1 MLDWFKKAAPA
12 PRIKDENEINRRYRR
27 YRWEQAASM
36 TLGYA
41 IFYVCRLSFSATKK
55 SLIDGGWY
63 SAQEIGWVGSA
74 MLFAYAFGKISHG
87 FLADRA
93 NIRRYMGFGLFVSAM
108 MNFIIGWYIPAI
120 LLVVVW
126 FINGFAQACGA
137 TCSIVGIS
145 RWYRKRERGTF
156 YGIFSMSNNFGEA
169 LAYILTS
176 IVMVYAAKWFDVE
189 PVQNLFN
196 YLGNWFVSTP
206 PTLDGHLGNGAGWRS
221 GFWGA
226 AFLGVLG
233 VALLSKFFY
242 DSPESEGLPSVPEWA
257 HEPPDAV
264 EKAAAGDVK
273 KGQMLA
279 LRNWAIWM
287 IAIGGGL
294 FAMTR
299 YAIIDWGMFF
309 LQVKKGYAGTT
320 AATIISINSIVGG
333 FSSAASGYITDKF
346 FHGKRDGVVFI
357 AGLMNI
363 TALSIFM
370 FGPAG
375 CLWLDVFAMVLFGL
389 AVGILLTFLGGL
401 MAVDL
406 APRIATGAAL
416 GIAGMGSYIG
426 AGISSLFSGYLIK
439 PIAKTAKMLSD
450 GSYLLDDGTK
460 IVATA
465 AEKMADGAGW
475 VLNNGTQVAQD
486 VISEGAKVLSDG
498 SLLLKTGKLIA
509 ADGTVVNCFYD
520 FTVNLFGHTYT
531 VDWIAVFWIGAA
543 FLSMVCAL
551 TVWNARPKQKDEEN

>member
-1 MLDWFKKAAPA
+1 MLNWFKKSSPA
-12 PRIKDENEINRRYRR
+12 PRIADENVVNRRYRS
-27 YRWEQAASM
+27 YRWQQAMSM

-55 SLIDGGWY
+55 GLIDGGWY

-93 NIRRYMGFGLFVSAM
+93 NIRRYMAFGLFVSAM
-108 MNFIIGWYIPAI
+108 MNFIIGWYVPAI
-120 LLVVVW
+120 LLVAIW
-126 FINGFAQACGA
+126 FVNGFAQACGA

-145 RWYRKRERGTF
+145 RWYRKCERGTF
-156 YGIFSMSNNFGEA
+156 YGLFSMSNNFGEA

-176 IVMVYAAKWFDVE
+176 IVMVYAAKWFDIE

-196 YLGNWFVSTP
+196 YLGTWFVSTP
-206 PTLDGHLGNGAGWRS
+206 PTTDGHYGNGAAWRS

-226 AFLGVLG
+226 AFLGMLG
-233 VALLSKFFY
+233 VLLLTKFFR

-257 HEPPDAV
+257 HEKPDAV
-264 EKAAAGDVK
+264 EKAAAGDVRR
-273 KGQMLA
+273 GQMLA
-279 LRNWAIWM
+279 IKNWAIWTL
-287 IAIGGGL
+287 AVAGGL

-333 FSSAASGYITDKF
+333 FSSAACGYITDKF
-346 FHGKRDGVVFI
+346 FHGRRDGFVFI

-370 FGPAG
+370 FGPAD
-375 CLWLDVFAMVLFGL
+375 CLWLDVIAMVLFGL

-416 GIAGMGSYIG
+416 GIVGMGSYIG
-426 AGISSLFSGYLIK
+426 AGISSLFSGYLVK
-439 PIAKTAKMLSD
+439 PIGKTAEMLPD
-450 GSYLLDDGTK
+450 GSYLLANGTK

-465 AEKMADGAGW
+465 AEKVSGGVGWILGDGS
-475 VLNNGTQVAQD
+475 QVAKEAIEQ
-486 VISEGAKVLSDG
+486 GAKVLSDG
-498 SLLLKTGKLIA
+498 SLLLKSGKLIDA
-509 ADGTVVNCFYD
+509 NGNVVNRFYD
-520 FTVNLFGHTYT
+520 FTVSLFGHTFT

-543 FLSMVCAL
+543 VLSVFLAL
-551 TVWNARPKQKDEEN
+551 TARRRRKE

>member
-1 MLDWFKKAAPA
+1 MLNWFKKSAPA
-12 PRIKDENEINRRYRR
+12 PRITDGNEINRRYGR

-41 IFYVCRLSFSATKK
+41 IFYVCRLTFSATKK

-93 NIRRYMGFGLFVSAM
+93 NIRRYMGFGLFVSAL
-108 MNFIIGWYIPAI
+108 MNFIVGWYVPAI

-126 FINGFAQACGA
+126 FVNGFAQACGA

-176 IVMVYAAKWFDVE
+176 VVMVYAGLWFDANPQV
-189 PVQNLFN
+189 V
-196 YLGNWFVSTP
+196 
-206 PTLDGHLGNGAGWRS
+206 DGHLGNGAAWRS

-226 AFLGVLG
+226 AFLGVIG
-233 VALLSKFFY
+233 VVLLSKFFR

-257 HEPPDAV
+257 NEPPDAV

-309 LQVKKGYAGTT
+309 LQVKKGYASTT
-320 AATIISINSIVGG
+320 AATVISINSIVGG

-346 FHGKRDGVVFI
+346 FHGRRDGFVFI

-426 AGISSLFSGYLIK
+426 AGMQSVFSGYLIK
-439 PIAKTAKMLSD
+439 KLPDTVEKLAD
-450 GSYLLDDGTK
+450 GSKLL
-460 IVATA
+460 
-465 AEKMADGAGW
+465 ADGSKLMPSGEWIGA
-475 VLNNGTQVAQD
+475 NGESINRFFDTTFNFF
-486 VISEGAKVLSDG
+486 GN
-498 SLLLKTGKLIA
+498 
-509 ADGTVVNCFYD
+509 TV
-520 FTVNLFGHTYT
+520 TL
-531 VDWIAVFWIGAA
+531 DWIAVFWIGAA
-543 FLSMVCAL
+543 ALSMLCAL
-551 TVWNARPKQKDEEN
+551 SVWNARPKEPQEG

>member
-1 MLDWFKKAAPA
+1 MFDWFKKSSPA
-12 PRIKDENEINRRYRR
+12 PRIADDNEVNRRYRS
-27 YRWEQAASM
+27 YRWQQAMSM
-36 TLGYA
+36 TFGYA
-41 IFYVCRLSFSATKK
+41 IFCVCRLSFSATKK

-63 SAQEIGWVGSA
+63 SATEIGWVGSA

-93 NIRRYMGFGLFVSAM
+93 NIRRYMAFGLFVSAL
-108 MNFIIGWYIPAI
+108 MNFLIGWYVPAV
-120 LLVVVW
+120 LLVAIW
-126 FINGFAQACGA
+126 FVNGFAQACGA

-176 IVMVYAAKWFDVE
+176 IVMVYAGRWFDANPQMV
-189 PVQNLFN
+189 
-196 YLGNWFVSTP
+196 
-206 PTLDGHLGNGAGWRS
+206 DGHLGNGAAWRS

-226 AFLGVLG
+226 AFLGLLG
-233 VALLSKFFY
+233 VWLLSKFFR

-273 KGQMLA
+273 KGQLLA
-279 LRNWAIWM
+279 IRNWAIWM
-287 IAIGGGL
+287 IAISGGL

-346 FHGKRDGVVFI
+346 FRGRRDGFLFI
-357 AGLMNI
+357 AGIMNI

-406 APRIATGAAL
+406 APRVATGAAL
-416 GIAGMGSYIG
+416 GIAGLGSYIG
-426 AGISSLFSGYLIK
+426 AGLQSVFSGYLIK
-439 PIAKTAKMLSD
+439 KLPDAVQTLEGGVKLFKD
-450 GSYLLDDGTK
+450 GSRLLPSGEW
-460 IVATA
+460 I
-465 AEKMADGAGW
+465 GA
-475 VLNNGTQVAQD
+475 NGESINRFFDT
-486 VISEGAKVLSDG
+486 SFS
-498 SLLLKTGKLIA
+498 
-509 ADGTVVNCFYD
+509 
-520 FTVNLFGHTYT
+520 LFGPSFS
-531 VDWIAVFWIGAA
+531 VDWIAALWLGAA
-543 FLSMVCAL
+543 ALSMLCAL
-551 TVWNARPKQKDEEN
+551 SVWSVRKNPKS